1 MAGFYQSINDEF
13 GPEVRATLKEYADN
27 NRRMSNMVV
36 RKDFL
41 IRCRKEGLFPSHIQN
56 SFKCVFQLLEE
67 RSPYLRNLESCIT
80 TFKRK
85 VLSLEIRHTYFR
97 IKQLRAM
104 EQQLRAKL
112 SGELPESRYTTFF
125 ASQEIF
131 FERQTTSNRQKT
143 SNKFERLLATM
154 IDHCSSRSPSL
165 NEKAIHNATEITLPE
180 KVELLLSL
188 GPKFA
193 LPSTNVAEMPFYHL
207 LADVESVI
215 QTHQDADVQERTRC
229 RVANNIQ
236 NFIHRQQHAGPMHP
250 NERFLKE
257 AERETRSFLKQ
268 HPNLYVLKA
277 DKGNKTVI
285 MHKQDYVARMDQ
297 LLADTNTYE
306 KTQRDPTSAF
316 QTKNNGI
323 VRRLE
328 NLGLLDAAT
337 ARRLRTYKAVCP
349 RIYGQPKTH
358 KPGLP
363 LRPVVPCMTSP
374 SYELSK
380 FVGAII
386 QRSLHSKY
394 NISDSFKFC
403 ELVNTVTLPEG
414 HVMVSFDVVSLF
426 TCIPQTLVRK
436 SIIKHWDEI
445 GTHTDICLDLFLEVT
460 AFCIECSYFSF
471 NGSFYKQKFGTA
483 MGNPLSP
490 MIADL
495 VMEDILDQAVEAVPF
510 PIPYLKKYVD
520 DLFLALPG
528 DKIEMVQE
536 IFNSQDENLQF
547 TVEREQNNRLPFLDM
562 VMTRNQNQTITT
574 EWYMKPISSGRFL
587 NYRSLHSFNQKM
599 NVAFNFAKRVYTFT
613 TNHREEEV
621 ESVIRRQL
629 LVNDYPNTLI
639 SRVINRVKL
648 HRQQVD
654 TAMEAN
660 ENRPDEGETVFRSL
674 TNIDGLSQ
682 QIIKTL
688 RREYP
693 TRIATKTTNTVGAIL
708 PQIKDKTPNDE
719 QSNIIYKINCDN
731 CDGCYIGMTTTKL
744 KTRISGHRSNVRRL
758 TTLREAGHTNADAAI
773 ISIREKTALVDHAA
787 ENDHVFRL
795 DDVKILDRTQ
805 KPSNLPILE
814 SCHIYNTPHT
824 VNKRTDTDNLNV
836 VYAGLLHSIMNV
848 KRTKSNNQNRPN
860 VNMTQTDD
868 TDTTETEHTT
878 HE

>member
-1 MAGFYQSINDEF
+1 
-13 GPEVRATLKEYADN
+13 
-27 NRRMSNMVV
+27 
-36 RKDFL
+36 
-41 IRCRKEGLFPSHIQN
+41 
-56 SFKCVFQLLEE
+56 
-67 RSPYLRNLESCIT
+67 
-80 TFKRK
+80 
-85 VLSLEIRHTYFR
+85 
-97 IKQLRAM
+97 
-104 EQQLRAKL
+104 
-112 SGELPESRYTTFF
+112 
-125 ASQEIF
+125 
-131 FERQTTSNRQKT
+131 
-143 SNKFERLLATM
+143 
-154 IDHCSSRSPSL
+154 
-165 NEKAIHNATEITLPE
+165 
-180 KVELLLSL
+180 
-188 GPKFA
+188 
-193 LPSTNVAEMPFYHL
+193 
-207 LADVESVI
+207 
-215 QTHQDADVQERTRC
+215 
-229 RVANNIQ
+229 
-236 NFIHRQQHAGPMHP
+236 
-250 NERFLKE
+250 
-257 AERETRSFLKQ
+257 
-268 HPNLYVLKA
+268 
-277 DKGNKTVI
+277 
-285 MHKQDYVARMDQ
+285 
-297 LLADTNTYE
+297 
-306 KTQRDPTSAF
+306 
-316 QTKNNGI
+316 
-323 VRRLE
+323 
-328 NLGLLDAAT
+328 
-337 ARRLRTYKAVCP
+337 
-349 RIYGQPKTH
+349 
-358 KPGLP
+358 
-363 LRPVVPCMTSP
+363 
-374 SYELSK
+374 
-380 FVGAII
+380 
-386 QRSLHSKY
+386 
-394 NISDSFKFC
+394 
-403 ELVNTVTLPEG
+403 
-414 HVMVSFDVVSLF
+414 
-426 TCIPQTLVRK
+426 
-436 SIIKHWDEI
+436 
-445 GTHTDICLDLFLEVT
+445 
-460 AFCIECSYFSF
+460 
-471 NGSFYKQKFGTA
+471 
-483 MGNPLSP
+483 
-490 MIADL
+490 
-495 VMEDILDQAVEAVPF
+495 
-510 PIPYLKKYVD
+510 
-520 DLFLALPG
+520 
-528 DKIEMVQE
+528 MVQE